1 MIRTL
6 ASNTDNDLI
15 VDPNDNLRMLTG
27 LAAVAADCRSAM
39 QAQLG
44 EMVFAQ
50 DRGIPTLATI
60 WDRYNPAQFEAA
72 GRRALLRIAD
82 VLSVESLVVV
92 RDSGTVRYTATIRT
106 IYGETAVNAGL

>member
-1 MIRTL
+1 MTRTL
-6 ASNTDNDLI
+6 ASSVANDLI
-15 VDPNDNLRMLTG
+15 VDPSGNLIMLTG

-60 WDRYNPAQFEAA
+60 WNQYNPAQFQAA
-72 GRRALLRIAD
+72 GRRALLRIPD
-82 VLSVESLVVV
+82 VLGVESIVVT
-92 RDSGTVRYTATIRT
+92 RDGGTVRYTATIRT
-106 IYGETAVNAGL
+106 IYGETVVNAGL